1 MIDYKALS
9 LVDSIE
15 RYIEGKEFPAID
27 RIEVFFSSRSEAD
40 PLIGGQVVEVKN
52 RMGVKK
58 EVEFAGMFKRLIQYK
73 VTAEKA
79 GEGWNIVCSPWVPN
93 AQIGGKDQS

>member
-1 MIDYKALS
+1 MIDSKAVS

-40 PLIGGQVVEVKN
+40 PLIGGQIVEVKD
-52 RMGVKK
+52 RTGAKK
-58 EVEFAGMFKRLIQYK
+58 QIEFAGMFKRLVQYK
-73 VTAEKA
+73 VTAEKW
-79 GEGWNIVCSPWVPN
+79 GEGWNIVCSPWVSN
-93 AQIGGKDQS
+93 AKIGGKDQS